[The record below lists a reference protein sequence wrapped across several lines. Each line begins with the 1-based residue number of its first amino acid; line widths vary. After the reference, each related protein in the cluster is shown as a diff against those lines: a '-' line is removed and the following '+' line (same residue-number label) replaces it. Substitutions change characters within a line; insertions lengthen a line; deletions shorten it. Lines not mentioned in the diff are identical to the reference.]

1 MTNAKGK
8 TNATTGVSKPA
19 PAASRPK
26 ATTTRTNHTTG
37 RSRVQTSVER
47 PLRGDEAV
55 LRSATSEPVRSDHI
69 SVPRK
74 LGDLPTVEQPA
85 RRAVPPLSRLRSER
99 ATTSIHRSKRFN
111 RRRYI
116 NASVVIGITAIGLV
130 FAAVILQRIDLPLI
144 FGTGF
149 LCGMFAYVG

>member
-37 RSRVQTSVER
+37 RSRLQTSVKR

-55 LRSATSEPVRSDHI
+55 LRSATGEPVRGDHI

-74 LGDLPTVEQPA
+74 LGDLPTVVQPP
-85 RRAVPPLSRLRSER
+85 RRAVPPLSRLRTDR
-99 ATTSIHRSKRFN
+99 AGRIIRRKPFN

-116 NASVVIGITAIGLV
+116 NASVVICMTAVGLV
-130 FAAVILQRIDLPLI
+130 FASVILQRVDLPLI
-144 FGTGF
+144 FGAGF